1 MSEPKR
7 YDLWPRLQ
15 FLPGGQQAEAV
26 LCFEVKDDGKWVAYE
41 DYAKTKEAGQNILQ
55 HLRES
60 SAEAA
65 RLKVE
70 VDKLTFDPLSYLDDA
85 GEWMPR
91 HTHLAAVQRL
101 KAEIE
106 LLTKQKDA
114 LLLVC
119 AAFAEHD
126 QP

>member
-1 MSEPKR
+1 MSEPQRFNFK
-7 YDLWPRLQ
+7 PRLQ
-15 FLPGGQQAEAV
+15 FLPGGTQAEAV
-26 LCFEVKDDGKWVAYE
+26 IRFDVEEDGKWVTYE

-60 SAEAA
+60 EAENA
-65 RLKVE
+65 RLKAE